1 MLVVDPPPPEIG
13 HGDLEVVIGHQRE
26 AVGLMVSH
34 ASAAV
39 LLQRGMAEQLEH
51 MPTAMAAEEPYV
63 ITAADRGQVE
73 AVRRAK
79 FQPQTALVL
88 ETLPDFEEASG
99 ALASTTVLLDWTPL
113 SERGGLHL
121 RFHVINDDLSVT
133 GPAVVRWRLRVTE
146 PGGWLPFLRD
156 RTGQQDVS
164 IPPPDEPAS
173 VYERDVTLPSRGGGL
188 VIEVGLEKDGEL
200 LSYLEYEVERPTP

>member
-1 MLVVDPPPPEIG
+1 MT
-13 HGDLEVVIGHQRE
+13 
-26 AVGLMVSH
+26 SH

-39 LLQRGMAEQLEH
+39 LLQRGMSEEMGHL
-51 MPTAMAAEEPYV
+51 PTATAAEEPYV

-79 FQPQTALVL
+79 FHPQTALVL
-88 ETLPDFEEASG
+88 ETLPDLEEASG
-99 ALASTTVLLDWTPL
+99 ALASTTVLLDWTPM
-113 SERGGLHL
+113 SERGSIRL

-133 GPAVVRWRLRVTE
+133 GSAVVRWRLRVTE

-164 IPPPDEPAS
+164 IPPPDQPPA
-173 VYERDVTLPSRGGGL
+173 VYERDISLPARGAGM

-200 LSYLEYEVERPTP
+200 LSYLEYDLER